1 MRETEGEVGS
11 ESQGDGVTILIC
23 TVGHMGS
30 SVYVGGGGR
39 YLEEEQGIIVNTNN
53 CNIKKENAFARFW

>member
-23 TVGHMGS
+23 TMGA
-30 SVYVGGGGR
+30 VVCMWGGGR

-53 CNIKKENAFARFW
+53 CNIKKENAIARF